1 MEIAYIIP
9 KEGVVRW
16 FDLMAI
22 PKDAP
27 HPDNAHAFIDFLLQ
41 PEVIAQITDYV
52 GYANP
57 NTAATALLDAE
68 IASDP
73 GVYPPQEVLKK
84 LIDPASLPEALQRE
98 RVRTWTS
105 IKSGR

>member
-1 MEIAYIIP
+1 
-9 KEGVVRW
+9 
-16 FDLMAI
+16 

-68 IASDP
+68 IATDP
-73 GVYPPQEVLKK
+73 GVYPPQEVLEK